1 MPATDYDY
9 LNPGVVLPAV
19 AVVITTWLA
28 SWVGSRRVLRVRPI
42 QAIGNSHEQDR
53 EELGRRRAPQHDRT
67 RAVRRRASG
76 CWSSASS
83 GV

>member
-9 LNPGVVLPAV
+9 LNPAVVLPAV

-53 EELGRRRAPQHDRT
+53 EELGRHRGAQRDRT
-67 RAVRRRASG
+67 RAVRRRDRRCWPSAWSG
-76 CWSSASS
+76 A
-83 GV
+83 